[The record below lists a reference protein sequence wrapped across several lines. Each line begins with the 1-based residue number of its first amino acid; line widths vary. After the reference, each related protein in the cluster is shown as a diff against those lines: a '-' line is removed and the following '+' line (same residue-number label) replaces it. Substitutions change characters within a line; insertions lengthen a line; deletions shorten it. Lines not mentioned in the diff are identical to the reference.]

1 MQWWVQ
7 EVVTLQTDAVKD
19 ATASILELH
28 SIPAAVSKD
37 LLALLLEVQH
47 VVPPAAAT
55 AHAANS
61 WRTHAAD
68 SRSRPHVKQLRH

>member
-1 MQWWVQ
+1 VQ

-61 WRTHAAD
+61 
-68 SRSRPHVKQLRH
+68 